1 MKFLRNHIIALV
13 VLLIGVLA
21 SCARMGN
28 PDGGWYDEIPP
39 RVVSASPADRGTG
52 VKSNKVQIYFNE
64 FIKLENAIEKVVIS
78 PPQMEMPEIKATGK
92 RIVVELKDTLKES
105 TTYTIDFSDA
115 ISDNNENNPMG
126 NYTYSFST
134 GDEIDTLEVSGI
146 VLGAEDL
153 EPVKGILVGLTI
165 PDSVG
170 GTMQRVSRTDS
181 HGRFIIRGI
190 APGEYCCYA
199 LNDQDGNYRFSQR
212 SEQLAFNHDVFSP
225 YCRPDTRQDT
235 IWTDTLHI
243 KDIHQVGYT
252 HFFPDDITLLA
263 FTHDGKDRFYLKT
276 DRTDADRFTVFF
288 SGPGSYIPKARLLDA
303 PAGLPHADEPF
314 VIETTARF
322 DTITYWLRDTML
334 VNTDSLNVE
343 ITYETLDTL
352 GNMIDYT
359 DTLLVL
365 SKTPYAKRL
374 KQHLEEVEKFE
385 KKLAK
390 LRKKGEEPK
399 DTIFPVK
406 PLEPKYALE
415 SSMAPDG
422 IIRIELPKPLE
433 RFDTSAVHLYCMKD
447 SMWFRA
453 PFRLIADK
461 DTSIVDKADTSL
473 VRKYIVTSDWM
484 PGTEYSF
491 EVDTLAFTDIYGL
504 TSAPYKTG
512 FKIRTLEEYAS
523 LFVNV
528 TGVDADS
535 VVVQLLDKGDKVV
548 MTSVTSKGTAEFYY
562 VKPGTYFMR
571 AFVDRN
577 GNGKW
582 DTGNFYEDRQ
592 PEPVYYYNDSFE
604 CKAKWD
610 LTKNWNLTTFPV
622 SRQKPSALV
631 KQKGD
636 KKKTIRLRNA
646 ERARQKGIE
655 VPDYLKQ

>member
-13 VLLIGVLA
+13 VLLVGGMA

-28 PDGGWYDEIPP
+28 PDGGWYDEFPP
-39 RVVSASPADRGTG
+39 EVIGATPADKGTD

-64 FIKLENAIEKVVIS
+64 FIKLENATEKVVIS
-78 PPQMEMPEIKATGK
+78 PPQMEMPEIKAAGK
-92 RIVVELKDTLKES
+92 RIIVELKDTLKEN

-134 GDEIDTLEVSGI
+134 GNEIDTLEVSGI
-146 VLGAEDL
+146 VLDAENL
-153 EPVKGILVGLTI
+153 EPLKGILVGLTI

-181 HGRFIIRGI
+181 QGRFIIRGI

-243 KDIHQVGYT
+243 KDINQIGYT

-263 FTHDGKDRFYLKT
+263 FTHDLKDRYFLKT
-276 DRTDADRFTVFF
+276 DRSEPDRFTAFF
-288 SGPGSYIPKARLLDA
+288 SGPGSFVPKARLLDA

-314 VIETTARF
+314 VIEHSERF

-334 VNTDSLNVE
+334 VNADTLNIE
-343 ITYETLDTL
+343 LTYETTDTL
-352 GNMIDYT
+352 GNMIIAT
-359 DTLLVL
+359 DTLPPVL
-365 SKTPYAKRL
+365 SKVPYAKRL
-374 KQHLEEVEKFE
+374 KQHLEDVESFE

-390 LRKKGEEPK
+390 RRKKGEEVT

-406 PLEPKYALE
+406 PLEPKYAIE
-415 SSMAPDG
+415 QSMSPNG
-422 IIRIELPKPLE
+422 VIRIDLPKPLE
-433 RFDTSAVHLYCMKD
+433 KFDTAAIHLYCSKD
-447 SMWFRA
+447 SMWFRV
-453 PFRLIADK
+453 PFTLQQASFPSATERNFEIIADW
-461 DTSIVDKADTSL
+461 I
-473 VRKYIVTSDWM
+473 
-484 PGTEYSF
+484 PQTEYSF

-504 TSAPYKTG
+504 SSAPFKTG
-512 FKIRTLEEYAS
+512 FKVRSLDEFAS
-523 LFVNV
+523 LFVNIS
-528 TGVDADS
+528 GVDADS

-548 MTSVTSKGTAEFYY
+548 MSSVTANGTAEFYY
-562 VKPGTYFMR
+562 VRPGEYYMR
-571 AFVDRN
+571 AFVDAN

-592 PEPVYYYNDSFE
+592 PEAVYYYNSPFE

-610 LTKNWNLTTFPV
+610 ITKNWNIMSLPV
-622 SRQKPSALV
+622 SRQKPAAIT

-636 KKKTIRLRNA
+636 KKKTIRQRNA
-646 ERARQKGIE
+646 QRAREKGVE
-655 VPDYLKQ
+655 LPSYLKK